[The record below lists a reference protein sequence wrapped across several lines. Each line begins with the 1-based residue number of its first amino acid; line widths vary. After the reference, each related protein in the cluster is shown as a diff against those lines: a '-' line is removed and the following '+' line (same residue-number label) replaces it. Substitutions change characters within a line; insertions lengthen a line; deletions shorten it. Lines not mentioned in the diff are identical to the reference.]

1 MGIIVIVS
9 FYGHEKLQWWE
20 RSKLN
25 FQEDVSIVDDLKDLD
40 KIVCALVFWNILVII
55 SIHN

>member
-40 KIVCALVFWNILVII
+40 KIVCALVF
-55 SIHN
+55 

>member
-20 RSKLN
+20 LSKLN